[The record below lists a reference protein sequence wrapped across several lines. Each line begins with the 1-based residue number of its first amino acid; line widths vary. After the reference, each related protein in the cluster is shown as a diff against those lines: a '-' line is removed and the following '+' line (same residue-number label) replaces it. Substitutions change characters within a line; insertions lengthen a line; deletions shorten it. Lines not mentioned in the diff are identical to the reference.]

1 VQVDAKANTKAFR
14 GQRSLQSCK
23 IIENT
28 KGNQKEAMAYKVW
41 VELFEVVH
49 NPIHT
54 FPLLI

>member
-1 VQVDAKANTKAFR
+1 MDAKANTKAFR

>member
-1 VQVDAKANTKAFR
+1 VDAKADTKAFR
-14 GQRSLQSCK
+14 GQWSLWTCK

-41 VELFEVVH
+41 EELFEVVH

-54 FPLLI
+54 FPLSI